1 MKQSLIATSIKLVL
15 MTGFGSFDPNA
26 LLMAE
31 VQTDDFATERTL
43 IPEGEP
49 LFKIG
54 KPKINHG
61 EKDGKTWAR
70 LTLPLE
76 CIDQSVLSE
85 LGVEKIGARFEFFL
99 DLTEGGTLASGVNQ
113 NVALG
118 QAFEAAGLY
127 GGEAAIS
134 QFEGRSVRGR
144 VKIKTGDSGN
154 QYNEVSKIIAAD

>member
-1 MKQSLIATSIKLVL
+1 MKKSLLSTSLQMAL
-15 MTGFGSFDPNA
+15 MTGFGAFDANA

-49 LFKIG
+49 MFRIG
-54 KPKINHG
+54 KPKINNG

-76 CIDQSVLSE
+76 CIDQDVLSE
-85 LGVEKIGARFEFFL
+85 LGVEKIGARYEFFL
-99 DLTEGGTLASGVNQ
+99 DLTENNTLASGVNQ

-144 VKIKTGDSGN
+144 VKIKTGDSGVA
-154 QYNEVSKIIAAD
+154 YNEVSKIIAAD

>member
-1 MKQSLIATSIKLVL
+1 MKINTLNTAIKLAL
-15 MTGFGSFDPNA
+15 MTGFGAFDANA

-31 VQTDDFATERTL
+31 VQTEDFATSRTL

-49 LFKIG
+49 IFKIG
-54 KPKINHG
+54 KPKINSG

-70 LTLPLE
+70 LTLPLDCVDKE
-76 CIDQSVLSE
+76 VLSE
-85 LGVEKIGARFEFFL
+85 LGVEKIGARYEFFL
-99 DLTEGGTLASGVNQ
+99 DLTENGTLASGVNQ

-134 QFEGRSVRGR
+134 QFEGRTVRGR
-144 VKIKTGDSGN
+144 VKIKVGDSGN
-154 QYNEVSKIIAAD
+154 QYNEVSKIIAVD

>member
-1 MKQSLIATSIKLVL
+1 MKVSMLNSAVRVALL
-15 MTGFGSFDPNA
+15 TGFGGFDPNA

-31 VQTDDFATERTL
+31 VQTDNFDTQRTL
-43 IPEGEP
+43 IPEGEV

-54 KPKINHG
+54 KPKLNHG
-61 EKDGKTWAR
+61 EKDNKTWAR

-85 LGVEKIGARFEFFL
+85 LGVDKIGARYEFFL
-99 DLTEGGTLASGVNQ
+99 DLTENNTLATGTNQ

-134 QFEGRSVRGR
+134 QFEGRSVLGR
-144 VKIKTGDSGN
+144 VKIKVGDSGN
-154 QYNEVSKIIAAD
+154 QYNEVSKIVAPE

>member
-1 MKQSLIATSIKLVL
+1 MKQSLLSTSLKIAL
-15 MTGFGSFDPNA
+15 MTGFGAFDANA

-49 LFKIG
+49 MFKIG
-54 KPKINHG
+54 KPKINSG
-61 EKDGKTWAR
+61 EKDGKQWAR

-76 CIDQSVLSE
+76 CIDQDVLSE
-85 LGVEKIGARFEFFL
+85 LGVEKIGARYEFFL
-99 DLTEGGTLASGVNQ
+99 DLTENNTLASGVNQ

-144 VKIKTGDSGN
+144 VKIKTGDSGVA
-154 QYNEVSKIIAAD
+154 YNEVSKIIAAD